1 MPITPEPLTEELIRE
16 ADGLFLGLL
25 RNAMIGVYIIQNGLF
40 RYVNPRFA
48 EMFGYAQ
55 KDICGRF
62 GPADLIEPQDLDK
75 VQEAIDKRIDGSA
88 ETAHYTFH
96 GSHREGRALELEVF
110 GTRTEFA
117 GKPAIIGMLIDI
129 TARRAAE
136 RTATEQ
142 LNFTAQL
149 IEAIPS
155 PLFFKDEQGR
165 YVGCNKAFEAFLGS
179 PRDAIIGRTV
189 FDLSPPDLAQRYHAA
204 DQALLDNTK
213 EKNHEGTE

>member
-25 RNAMIGVYIIQNGLF
+25 RNALIGVYIIQNGLF

-96 GSHREGRALELEVF
+96 GAHREGRALELEVF

-136 RTATEQ
+136 RRISSAAGVVGPLAPSTTIRV
-142 LNFTAQL
+142 L
-149 IEAIPS
+149 IVAARSGRICPS
-155 PLFFKDEQGR
+155 
-165 YVGCNKAFEAFLGS
+165 S
-179 PRDAIIGRTV
+179 
-189 FDLSPPDLAQRYHAA
+189 AA
-204 DQALLDNTK
+204 
-213 EKNHEGTE
+213 GTR